1 MLTKEEIE
9 KYQSAL
15 EQERRLLVAEI
26 ENEKPAD
33 FGSEPD
39 GELEEEADESED
51 FANKVAIKDTLKNRL
66 SEIDMA
72 LARTKDGTYGV
83 CEKCGKDIEKEILDI
98 VPESNL
104 CETCKKE
111 VPNI

>member
-83 CEKCGKDIEKEILDI
+83 CAKCGKDIEKEILDI

-111 VPNI
+111 SLS